1 MPNHILILFLH
12 PCPDAL
18 LPLVSVCPGIFCKV
32 NTMKVLG
39 TYYVPHVFINQ
50 VGRPGVPLQ
59 RTSPPYHTLTLLL
72 RLSGL
77 WSLELETIRLQY
89 LRKEVMFPSSVRCV
103 LCLLDSCYPSL
114 DLRVLCL
121 LEGRSREVP
130 SDGSFA

>member
-1 MPNHILILFLH
+1 MFPRRG
-12 PCPDAL
+12 P
-18 LPLVSVCPGIFCKV
+18 
-32 NTMKVLG
+32 
-39 TYYVPHVFINQ
+39 VPHI
-50 VGRPGVPLQ
+50 
-59 RTSPPYHTLTLLL
+59 STLTLLL

-77 WSLELETIRLQY
+77 WSLELETIRLHY